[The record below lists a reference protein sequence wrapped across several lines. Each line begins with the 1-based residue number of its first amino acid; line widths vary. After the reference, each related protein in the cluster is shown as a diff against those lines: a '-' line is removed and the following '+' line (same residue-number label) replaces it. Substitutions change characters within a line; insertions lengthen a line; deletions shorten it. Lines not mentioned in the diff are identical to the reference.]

1 MLLDGEISM
10 QIGDHL
16 VTPRL
21 GYTHH
26 GLYIGQQEV
35 IHYEGKAAGI
45 SGQITKVSVTE
56 FCDGMSYEIRDYP
69 LRVYGRKESVTRAY
83 QRLNESQ
90 YHILFNNCEQFVAWC
105 IMGIGYSEQ
114 LNDMVS
120 TAIQTNALIESQG
133 VQTVA
138 SYLAQSTLTENTA
151 RHLATA
157 VVPTSAA
164 IVTGSAMSGGTVA
177 LASGL
182 SIVSVTPLAVPIAAG
197 AIVGYGVKKLIDWVW

>member
-1 MLLDGEISM
+1 M

-16 VTPRL
+16 VTPRI

-26 GLYIGQQEV
+26 GLYLGNQQV
-35 IHYEGKAAGI
+35 IHYSGKTHHDQGSIQLVSLDEFCEGKACR
-45 SGQITKVSVTE
+45 V
-56 FCDGMSYEIRDYP
+56 RDYP
-69 LRVYGRKESVTRAY
+69 FRVYGRKESVERAEL
-83 QRLNESQ
+83 RLGEANYS
-90 YHILFNNCEQFVAWC
+90 ILLNNCEQFVAWC

-114 LNDMVS
+114 LNEVVS
-120 TAIQTNALIESQG
+120 AAIQTNALIESQG
-133 VQTVA
+133 VQAAA
-138 SYLAQSTLTENTA
+138 SYVAQSTLTENTT

-182 SIVSVTPLAVPIAAG
+182 SIASVTPLAVPIAAG
-197 AIVGYGVKKLIDWVW
+197 AIVGYGVKKLIDWVWD

>member
-1 MLLDGEISM
+1 M

-45 SGQITKVSVTE
+45 NGQITKVSVAE

-69 LRVYGRKESVTRAY
+69 LRVYGRKESVMRAY

-114 LNDMVS
+114 LNEVVS

-133 VQTVA
+133 VQAAA
-138 SYLAQSTLTENTA
+138 SYVAQSTLTEHTA
-151 RHLATA
+151 RHIATA